1 VAPFRPKGLLNPI
14 LNTRVLKQELRA
26 GAWSG
31 ELGAASLERG
41 AAGAG
46 AGPTRDPGKH
56 LIFILSF
63 FSLLFSLFVCGAAL
77 HNIRNFAAQPPQ
89 AQFASSS
96 FLCSARSRKE
106 EGCRRLLLLLCVA
119 RKKEK
124 KKAMAASSSFF
135 CSATPEGAA
144 GEGISRRSEENGK

>member
-1 VAPFRPKGLLNPI
+1 
-14 LNTRVLKQELRA
+14 
-26 GAWSG
+26 
-31 ELGAASLERG
+31 LERG

-89 AQFASSS
+89 AQFASS

-124 KKAMAASSSFF
+124 KKAMAASFFFF